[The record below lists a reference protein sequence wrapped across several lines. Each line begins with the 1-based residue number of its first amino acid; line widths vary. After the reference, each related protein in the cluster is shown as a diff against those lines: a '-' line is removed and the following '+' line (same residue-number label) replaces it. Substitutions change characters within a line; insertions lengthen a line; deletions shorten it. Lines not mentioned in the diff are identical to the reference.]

1 MKSKRILKIA
11 LALLALTSILAS
23 CTPASTTPSTTTSGL
38 LTTTTTKTTTTT
50 TSVAITSTT
59 TASTPQKPTTQID
72 PAIGAVL
79 IFEDHFDGT
88 EIDNTKWKKSREQY
102 RHGTLCRWDHDMAFL
117 DGEGSLVLRAEWD
130 EANGYVIS
138 GAIDTSGKFTY
149 GYGYYEASICFP
161 YAPGTWGAFWMMC
174 GAVQW
179 GDGVEIDI
187 IESINNHTGDSQSA
201 LHTYPTPSELQSLTT
216 SKGRYYAFNI
226 YDGNYH
232 TFGLERTADHY
243 TFYID
248 GYRVWRVRSTEFPIC
263 PDKGYMWLSIEA
275 ADWCGAGTA
284 ESIEAL
290 PAEMYVDYVRVYDQ
304 RPW

>member
-1 MKSKRILKIA
+1 MKNKRILKIA

-38 LTTTTTKTTTTT
+38 LTTTTTKATTTT

-79 IFEDHFDGT
+79 VFEDHFDGT
-88 EIDNTKWKKSREQY
+88 EIDSTKWKKSREEY
-102 RHGTLCRWDHDMAFL
+102 RHGTLCRWDHDMSFL

-130 EANGYVIS
+130 EKNGYVIS

-179 GDGVEIDI
+179 GDGVEIDV
-187 IESINNHTGDSQSA
+187 IESINNHEGESQSA
-201 LHTYPTPSELQSLTT
+201 LHTYPTPSELESLTT
-216 SKGRYYAFNI
+216 IKGAYQSYNI
-226 YDGNYH
+226 YDGNFH
-232 TFGLERTADHY
+232 TFGLERTADY
-243 TFYID
+243 YAFYID
-248 GYRVWRVRSTEFPIC
+248 GVKVWHVKGRNFKIC

>member
-1 MKSKRILKIA
+1 MKNKRILKFI
-11 LALLALTSILAS
+11 LAILALTSILAS
-23 CTPASTTPSTTTSGL
+23 CTPASTTPSTTTSGI
-38 LTTTTTKTTTTT
+38 LTTTTTKATTTT
-50 TSVAITSTT
+50 TSTASTSTT
-59 TASTPQKPTTQID
+59 TGKNKPSTYID
-72 PAIGAVL
+72 PAKGAVL

-88 EIDNTKWKKSREQY
+88 EIDSTKWKKSREQY
-102 RHGTLCRWDHDMAFL
+102 RHGQLCRWDHDMAFL

-216 SKGRYYAFNI
+216 SKGRYYIYNI

-232 TFGLERTADHY
+232 TFGLERTADY
-243 TFYID
+243 YSFFID
-248 GYRVWRVRSTEFPIC
+248 GIRVWRISSFDFPIC
-263 PDKGYMWLSIEA
+263 PDPGYMWLSIEA

>member
-1 MKSKRILKIA
+1 MKHKRILKIA
-11 LALLALTSILAS
+11 LAALTLASILAS
-23 CTPASTTPSTTTSGL
+23 CTPASTTATSTTSGL
-38 LTTTTTKTTTTT
+38 LTTTTTRATTTT
-50 TSVAITSTT
+50 TSLAISSTT
-59 TASTPQKPTTQID
+59 TAQSIKKPTTKID

-79 IFEDHFDGT
+79 IFEDNFDGLA
-88 EIDNTKWKKSREQY
+88 IDSTKWKKSREQY

-130 EANGYVIS
+130 AENGYVIS

-179 GDGVEIDI
+179 ADGVEIDV

-201 LHTYPTPSELQSLTT
+201 LHTYPTPSELESLTT
-216 SKGRYYAFNI
+216 AKGRYYRYNI

-232 TFGLERTADHY
+232 TFGLHRTADAY
-243 TFYID
+243 NFYID
-248 GYRVWRVRSTEFPIC
+248 GTLVWKVTSKSFKIC
-263 PDKGYMWLSIEA
+263 PDPGYMWLSIEA
-275 ADWCGAGTA
+275 ADWCGAGTE
-284 ESIEAL
+284 ESIESL
-290 PAEMYVDYVRVYDQ
+290 PAEMYVDYVRVYDK